1 MFNLDAFIESCKS
14 AVSNNDPASKV
25 KALVRDAI
33 AHPEGLN
40 VSFRERVT
48 GKALRDRIVYQ
59 DDKLTVLQVATV
71 PGLRSPVHDHNMW
84 AVIGVYEGEEHNTF
98 FEETADGLRQ
108 VGEQHLK
115 EGDIAVL
122 PTETI
127 HAIKNPTDQKSNA
140 IHIYGGNLITR
151 QGRNMW
157 NPFTQKREAYEIG
170 QLSEYT
176 KELSGID

>member
-1 MFNLDAFIESCKS
+1 MHACSMRSSSVAIRAMFY
-14 AVSNNDPASKV
+14 DP
-25 KALVRDAI
+25 
-33 AHPEGLN
+33 
-40 VSFRERVT
+40 
-48 GKALRDRIVYQ
+48 

-122 PTETI
+122 PPETI
-127 HAIKNPTDQKSNA
+127 HAIKNPTDRTSNA
-140 IHIYGGNLITR
+140 IHVYGGNLITR

-157 NPFTQKREAYEIG
+157 NPFTQIREAYEIG